1 MESTRRID
9 ELSKKLGAC
18 IEKAR
23 PYYEARLKAKE
34 ALQETQAAAVRF
46 ERANSAHAA
55 AKEMVF
61 LAEEGLKV
69 ISNWTNFFVLNN
81 FFISAIFAQ
90 IKYQYID
97 HAAAIWAN

>member
-9 ELSKKLGAC
+9 ELSKKLGTC
-18 IEKAR
+18 IERAR

-46 ERANSAHAA
+46 ERANSAHSA

-69 ISNWTNFFVLNN
+69 VVVMYSLYAINFVV
-81 FFISAIFAQ
+81 
-90 IKYQYID
+90 
-97 HAAAIWAN
+97 